1 MVNCNLTLREPLSCH
16 QGFCSIESKFAQA
29 TERRIN
35 TPIKTWQ
42 SRVRPQALSAGG
54 HAVHHAAAPPPLRD
68 VAGRVIKSNDLEES
82 ILLPSKGQVST
93 IRARSWHF
101 HSLLVQKYWTKK
113 IRWQKKKKKRHK
125 PGSLE
130 TLENRSLT
138 KHPNISW
145 RLLFRAREAACGGR
159 HMVPPLW
166 VTVDLLFLIAVGHP
180 HEQLYISSRFWKSHF
195 LVGKVGSCL
204 FW

>member
-113 IRWQKKKKKRHK
+113 IQWQKKKKKDTNQGHLKHSKIDPFRSIPIYHEDCF
-125 PGSLE
+125 LE
-130 TLENRSLT
+130 RERQLAGAAT
-138 KHPNISW
+138 W
-145 RLLFRAREAACGGR
+145 CRLSEWQWTC
-159 HMVPPLW
+159 
-166 VTVDLLFLIAVGHP
+166 
-180 HEQLYISSRFWKSHF
+180 SS
-195 LVGKVGSCL
+195 
-204 FW
+204 